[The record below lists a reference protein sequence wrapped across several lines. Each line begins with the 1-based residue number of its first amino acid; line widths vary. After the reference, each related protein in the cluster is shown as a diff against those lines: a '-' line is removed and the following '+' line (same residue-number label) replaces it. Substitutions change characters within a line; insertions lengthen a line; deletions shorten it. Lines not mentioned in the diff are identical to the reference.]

1 MHGDIRDVPDAP
13 RIPLTHL
20 TGAADSTRRFRLI
33 EIVRRGLRERRF
45 SRRTEEAYVQWIRR
59 YIIYNDRRHPREL
72 GEDNVHRFLSA
83 LAVDQNVSASTQN
96 QALAALKFLY
106 DHVLARPLAPIEGIA
121 AARGSRHVPVVLS
134 ESEVRAV
141 LALLREPYRLC
152 AMLMYGS
159 GLRLLECLTL
169 RVKDVDCDR
178 HEIVVRYGKG
188 GKDRR
193 TPLADVCVPP
203 LTRLLKQQ
211 QTNFDRD
218 RRRDVRTTGI
228 SAALSRKYPN
238 ADCEWSWRYV
248 FTARRTLVDESG
260 ARRRHHLH
268 ESMVQ
273 RTFREAVRAA
283 RLSKRATCHSLR
295 HSFATHLLEQG
306 ADIRTVQELLGHS
319 DIRTTMIYTHV
330 LNRGGLGVRSPID
343 RL

>member
-1 MHGDIRDVPDAP
+1 
-13 RIPLTHL
+13 L

-72 GEDNVHRFLSA
+72 GEDEVHRFLSA

-96 QALAALKFLY
+96 QAFAALKFLY
-106 DHVLARPLAPIEGIA
+106 DHVLARPLAPMEGIA

-134 ESEVRAV
+134 EGEVRAV

-159 GLRLLECLTL
+159 GLRLLECLAL

-211 QTNFDRD
+211 QNNFDRD

-238 ADCEWSWRYV
+238 ADREWSWRYV
-248 FTARRTLVDESG
+248 FTARRTLVDKAC

-283 RLSKRATCHSLR
+283 GLSKRATCHSLR